1 MQRQQPTERHDVLQ
15 LAAVVDAICEPS
27 VSAAS
32 VLGGLRQH
40 APDAFS
46 DPRLL
51 TTVLAKLG
59 RHGRTTTLLDACE
72 WMRSAGVLDK
82 VHYNTALRGLLGSQC
97 LTALRLLRQM
107 HADGLVPNRVSY
119 TAALSALASG
129 AQWEA
134 AAELLQEMQAA
145 GIAPDVAAYSLVID
159 AMARGGQAEPAVRL
173 LREMQA
179 ERFEPDVVA
188 FCSVISAAG
197 RLGEWDRTWQLWDE
211 LQGAHAMGSEQALVE
226 LLAGSQPVAHRSRVL
241 SACGA
246 ACCALERSGQWER
259 ALRLFSQ
266 LRAAGIAADAATYNA
281 AIRAL
286 GRAAPWLWP
295 LQLQYYDEMVA
306 LALPPD
312 ADAHSAALRELL
324 RTERHAARVEAV
336 RRAARSACQPL
347 VGEPDWPPL
356 RHGQLGGT
364 QTKGGH
370 IVASAGGRWSRPLAV
385 L

>member
-1 MQRQQPTERHDVLQ
+1 MVEALS
-15 LAAVVDAICEPS
+15 EPS
-27 VSAAS
+27 ASAS
-32 VLGGLRQH
+32 RVLGDLQQC

-59 RHGRTTTLLDACE
+59 RHGQTSTLLDACE

-97 LTALRLLRQM
+97 LTALRLLRDM

-119 TAALSALASG
+119 TAALCALASG
-129 AQWEA
+129 AQWQA
-134 AAELLQEMQAA
+134 ASELLHEMRAA
-145 GIAPDVAAYSLVID
+145 GIAPDIAAYNLAID
-159 AMARGGQAEPAVRL
+159 AMARGGQAELAVQL
-173 LREMQA
+173 LREMQSD
-179 ERFEPDVVA
+179 RLEPDAVA
-188 FCSVISAAG
+188 FCAVISAAG
-197 RLGEWDRTWQLWDE
+197 RHGEWDRTWQLWDE
-211 LQGAHAMGSEQALVE
+211 LQGAHAAGSEQALVE

-259 ALRLFSQ
+259 ALRLFAR

-286 GRAAPWLWP
+286 ERAAPWLWP
-295 LQLQYYDEMVA
+295 LQLQWYDEMA
-306 LALPPD
+306 SLGLPPD
-312 ADAHSAALRELL
+312 AAAHGAALREL
-324 RTERHAARVEAV
+324 RAERHAARAEAV
-336 RRAARSACQPL
+336 RRASRAACHSQPF

-356 RHGQLGGT
+356 RYGQLGGT

-370 IVASAGGRWSRPLAV
+370 IASTVCTLSD
-385 L
+385 